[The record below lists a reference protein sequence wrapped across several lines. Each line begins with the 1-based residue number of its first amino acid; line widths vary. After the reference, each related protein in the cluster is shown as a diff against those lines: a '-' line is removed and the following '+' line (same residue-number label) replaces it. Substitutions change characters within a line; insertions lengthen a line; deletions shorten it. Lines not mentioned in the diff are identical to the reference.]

1 MTIPSLMIQKLYTT
15 GSLKNSNGGAEF
27 ALKNRL
33 MDAELIGL
41 NRVTIDGKPVDLAD
55 VRLGLGDHGALT
67 PAEVDAAHPLPFPL
81 RSTVTIQA
89 GGGELQQ
96 GKHEIEIAFETR
108 PFGDL
113 HLKVEDAIAGEA
125 GESLPAE
132 LRGVKKDSGSA
143 ADKLASLSE
152 ERIAYLEGLV
162 SQARTAAAVFTQYT
176 QEDVD
181 RIVEAMAIAGMEEA
195 QHLARLA
202 IEETRLGVLEDK
214 AIKNMVATEFVYN
227 YVKNKRTIGT
237 IREFPERG
245 LVEVAEPIG
254 VIFSITPITNPT
266 ATVLFK
272 CIMAIKTR
280 NAVIFGPH
288 PLAWRCCYE
297 AVRIM
302 YETAVKHGA
311 PEGIFTCLESPTI
324 PDNNY
329 LMRHKD
335 VALIDATGGR
345 GAVKAA
351 YSAGKPAMGVGA
363 GNTPVYLEKTAD
375 LDMAVVDI
383 ITSKTFDN
391 GTICASEQTV
401 VMDHEIYDRVLQKFA
416 DLGAHICDEEE
427 AALLGRTLVDP
438 EKGMARPMAI
448 GQKVV
453 DIARTAGISV
463 KPDTKLLIAPIQGV
477 GPEHPLSV
485 EKLFP
490 VLAVY
495 RAKSVD
501 EALKICV
508 DVNQFGGLGHTAVVF
523 SRNDEVI
530 RKFGEV
536 INAGRIIV
544 NSPGSIGAIGGV
556 YNDMVPTFSFGCG
569 TGGGNSTTDNVNVY
583 HYLNIKRV
591 ARRMQAPM
599 WFRVPNQIYFN
610 RNAVEHLRQF
620 PSRSTIIVTNPALE
634 RFGHAD
640 IVRRHLPEQTLVHV
654 LAIPEEEPEARTVIA
669 GLEALHSYRADQI
682 IALGGG
688 SVIDAAKIMKLKY
701 ESPEADL
708 EELGAPFLDIR
719 KRIVQFPIVKANRAR
734 LIAIPTTSGTGS
746 EVTPFAVL
754 FDKEHGRKVTLA
766 DYSLSPDV
774 AIVDPQF
781 VMSMPKGL
789 TADTG
794 IDCLTHALEAA
805 VSVYG
810 SPYTDANAL
819 QAIQMVFQYLPIAYE
834 HPHDEEART
843 MMHNAACIAALAFSN
858 ASVGVNHALAH
869 AFGARFGVAHG
880 RANALMLPHV
890 IAYNAAVP
898 TKFMPSPHQKAYTA
912 HKKYAMI
919 ADLLGLGGNTVEDKV
934 KNLVAATERL
944 LDQLEIPRS
953 IAALGISKE
962 EFEQAVPDLVKLAF
976 EDPSWRPTNPRM
988 PLMSELADLLWS
1000 AYLGRGPAKAAGAL
1014 EERAA
1019 KDGGVYANECSVA

>member
-1 MTIPSLMIQKLYTT
+1 MAESVSGPS
-15 GSLKNSNGGAEF
+15 
-27 ALKNRL
+27 
-33 MDAELIGL
+33 
-41 NRVTIDGKPVDLAD
+41 
-55 VRLGLGDHGALT
+55 
-67 PAEVDAAHPLPFPL
+67 
-81 RSTVTIQA
+81 
-89 GGGELQQ
+89 
-96 GKHEIEIAFETR
+96 
-108 PFGDL
+108 
-113 HLKVEDAIAGEA
+113 ED
-125 GESLPAE
+125 
-132 LRGVKKDSGSA
+132 
-143 ADKLASLSE
+143 
-152 ERIAYLEGLV
+152 RIAYLEGLV

-181 RIVEAMAIAGMEEA
+181 RIVKPMVSAGMAQA

-214 AIKNMVATEFVYN
+214 ALKNMVAAEFVYN
-227 YVKNKRTIGT
+227 YVKDKPTVGV

-254 VIFSITPITNPT
+254 VIFSLTPITNPT

-280 NAVIFGPH
+280 NALIIAPH
-288 PLAWRCCYE
+288 PSASHCCYE

-302 YETAVKHGA
+302 YEAAVKHGA
-311 PEGIFTCLESPTI
+311 PEGVFTCIESPTLK
-324 PDNNY
+324 DNAY
-329 LMRHKD
+329 LMKHKD
-335 VALIDATGGR
+335 VGLIDATGGR
-345 GAVKAA
+345 GVVKAA
-351 YSAGKPAMGVGA
+351 YSSGKPALGVGP
-363 GNTPVYLEKTAD
+363 GTTPVYLEKTAD

-401 VMDHEIYDRVLQKFA
+401 VIDDEIYDLVLKKFA
-416 DLGAHICDEEE
+416 DLGTHICNENET
-427 AALLGRTLVDP
+427 ALLGRTLIDP
-438 EKGMARPMAI
+438 GTGFARPMAV
-448 GQKVV
+448 GQKAT
-453 DIARTAGISV
+453 DIARAVGLSV
-463 KPDTKLLIAPIQGV
+463 QPNTKLLIAPIQGV
-477 GPEHPLSV
+477 GREHPLSA

-490 VLAVY
+490 LLSVY

-501 EALKICV
+501 EALRVCV
-508 DVNQFGGLGHTAVVF
+508 DVNHARGLGHTAVVF

-569 TGGGNSTTDNVNVY
+569 TGGGNSTMDNVSVY

-591 ARRMQAPM
+591 ARRTQAPM
-599 WFRVPNQIYFN
+599 WFRIPNQIYFN
-610 RNAVEHLRQF
+610 MNAVETLRQF
-620 PSRSTIIVTNPALE
+620 PSRSTIIVTNPVLE
-634 RFGHAD
+634 QIGHVD
-640 IVRRHLPEQTLVHV
+640 IVRRCLPPQTFVHV
-654 LAIPEEEPEARTVIA
+654 LAIPEAEPEVKVVMQ
-669 GLEALHSYRADQI
+669 GLETLNSYRADQI

-701 ESPEADL
+701 ESPQADL

-719 KRIVQFPIVKANRAR
+719 KRVAEYPTEKTNRAR

-754 FDKEHGRKVTLA
+754 TDKERGRKVTLT

-805 VSVYG
+805 VSVYA
-810 SPYTDANAL
+810 SPYTDSNAM
-819 QAIQMVFQYLPIAYE
+819 QAIRLAFKYLPVAYE

-858 ASVGVNHALAH
+858 ASVGVCHALAH
-869 AFGARFGVAHG
+869 AFGARFGVTHG

-898 TKFMPSPHQKAYTA
+898 TKFMPSPHQRAYTA
-912 HKKYAMI
+912 HKKYATI
-919 ADLLGLGGNTVEDKV
+919 ADLLGLGGRSIAEKVE
-934 KNLVAATERL
+934 NLVAATKEL
-944 LDQLEIPRS
+944 LDRLTVPRS
-953 IAALGISKE
+953 IAEMGISEE
-962 EFEQAVPDLVKLAF
+962 EFERAVPDLAEIAF
-976 EDPSWRPTNPRM
+976 DDPSWRTNPRM
-988 PLMSELADLLWS
+988 PLVSELADLFRS
-1000 AYLGRGPAKAAGAL
+1000 AYQGRGPAKVTGAS
-1014 EERAA
+1014 EKQTAM
-1019 KDGGVYANECSVA
+1019 DGYANEYRVA